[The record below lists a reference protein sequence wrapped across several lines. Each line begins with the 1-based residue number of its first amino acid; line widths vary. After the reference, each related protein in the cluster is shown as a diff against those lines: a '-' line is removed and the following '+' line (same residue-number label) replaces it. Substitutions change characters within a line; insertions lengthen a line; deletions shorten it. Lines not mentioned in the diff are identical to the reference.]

1 MKNPYPGLF
10 VVLEGIDGSGKSTL
24 ANNLYLALKKMGKD
38 CLLTFEPT
46 RGKWGS
52 VLRQSF
58 LATKRLSPTE
68 ELELFRKDRQE
79 HLEKVIIPALK
90 EGRIVLCDRY
100 FFSTAAYQGARGL
113 DPEKILSEC
122 MLKALEPDICLFL
135 ELDPEEALLRIRHG
149 RGERANN
156 FEQLDYLKEVARIYQ
171 KIKDGCIGLDATLP
185 IKRLTEEALAHVI
198 HALNTRN

>member
-1 MKNPYPGLF
+1 M
-10 VVLEGIDGSGKSTL
+10 VLEGIDGSGKSTL
-24 ANNLYLALKKMGKD
+24 ANNLYLALKKMGRD

-68 ELELFRKDRQE
+68 ELELFRKDRRD

-90 EGRIVLCDRY
+90 EGRIVICDRY

-113 DPEKILSEC
+113 DPEEILSEC
-122 MLKALEPDICLFL
+122 RLKALEPDLCLFL
-135 ELDPEEALLRIRHG
+135 EIDPEEALLRIKHG
-149 RGERANN
+149 RGEEANN

-171 KIKDGCIGLDATLP
+171 KIKDGCISLDARLP
-185 IKRLTEEALAHVI
+185 TNRLTKKALEHVLRT
-198 HALNTRN
+198 LNARN